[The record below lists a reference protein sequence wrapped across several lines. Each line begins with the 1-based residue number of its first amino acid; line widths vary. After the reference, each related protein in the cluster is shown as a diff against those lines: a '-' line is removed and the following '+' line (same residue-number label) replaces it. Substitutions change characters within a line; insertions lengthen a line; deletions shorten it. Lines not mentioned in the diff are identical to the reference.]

1 MKMKGV
7 QVIALTPHLIV
18 KTLSD
23 SFVFNGKTSSTP
35 CKVSISIY
43 VGRTKR

>member
-23 SFVFNGKTSSTP
+23 SFVFNGKISSNP
-35 CKVSISIY
+35 GQVSVSI
-43 VGRTKR
+43 